1 MNKILFN
8 KNYGME
14 DAAIAGTK
22 TMLRRIIRFKDFG
35 SRVVRYTP
43 LPKTK
48 GSARYHLE
56 DGTTVVDYETQSTYR
71 VGEIVAIGQSYADVK
86 KYYEKNGKD
95 STEYQAFIKEV
106 EGKDIDLHR
115 AGSKDKFLVK
125 PHLMPHH
132 IRILSI
138 KSQRLQDITEEE
150 CLAEGIGFDES
161 QSSHKFYVED
171 KRTGARCSFPTGREA
186 FAFFISQTE
195 KNIRNVWQK
204 NPPVYVYTFETI
216 D

>member
-71 VGEIVAIGQSYADVK
+71 VGERTARIPRNTKPSLRRLKARTLTCIGQAVKISSLSNHILCRTIYAFCP
-86 KYYEKNGKD
+86 
-95 STEYQAFIKEV
+95 S
-106 EGKDIDLHR
+106 R
-115 AGSKDKFLVK
+115 AKGSKTLQ
-125 PHLMPHH
+125 
-132 IRILSI
+132 R
-138 KSQRLQDITEEE
+138 KS
-150 CLAEGIGFDES
+150 
-161 QSSHKFYVED
+161 
-171 KRTGARCSFPTGREA
+171 
-186 FAFFISQTE
+186 
-195 KNIRNVWQK
+195 VWQR
-204 NPPVYVYTFETI
+204 V
-216 D
+216 